1 MQVPVVLFFGLSN
14 IQGRGK
20 GAHVQITFRVGIM
33 VGICFVLVFTS
44 ANAFLFVKMLD
55 FSEIG

>member
-33 VGICFVLVFTS
+33 VGIASFLCLQVLTHS
-44 ANAFLFVKMLD
+44 CL
-55 FSEIG
+55 